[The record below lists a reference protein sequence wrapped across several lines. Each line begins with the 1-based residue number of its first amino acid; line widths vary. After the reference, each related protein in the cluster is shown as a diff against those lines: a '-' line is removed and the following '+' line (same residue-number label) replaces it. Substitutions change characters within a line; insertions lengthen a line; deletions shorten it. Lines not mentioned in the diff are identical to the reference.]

1 MKSSANLGYIAYL
14 TIAAAIGGLLF
25 GYDAAVISG
34 TIDDVT
40 VKFGLDVIL
49 LCVFLKRFLC
59 VTW

>member
-40 VKFGLDVIL
+40 VKFGL
-49 LCVFLKRFLC
+49 
-59 VTW
+59 